1 MKSWETWCGFE
12 ISQVR
17 ESLKSRSF
25 HFGALGASDK
35 SCCVSLIVV
44 VFYCLFVWLLFLL
57 TADEHL

>member
-44 VFYCLFVWLLFLL
+44 VFLLFVCLFVVFI
-57 TADEHL
+57 DS